1 MLANISTRGF
11 VGTQD
16 DVMIGG
22 FIIGGSTGFAKVVV
36 RALGPSL
43 ASLGVSGALVDPT
56 LELHDSN
63 GALLEANDNW
73 QDTQAVELQAT
84 ALAPSDFREAATVA
98 WLTPGAYTAIVQGK
112 GGQTGVGLIEVYSL
126 Q

>member
-16 DVMIGG
+16 DVMIGD

-43 ASLGVSGALVDPT
+43 DSLGVSGALVDPT

-63 GALLEANDNW
+63 GAR
-73 QDTQAVELQAT
+73 
-84 ALAPSDFREAATVA
+84 S
-98 WLTPGAYTAIVQGK
+98 
-112 GGQTGVGLIEVYSL
+112 
-126 Q
+126 